1 MHSRR
6 QKIEAMLQD
15 EPDDVFFA
23 SLAALME
30 ADGEWEASLDILQE
44 LARSAPPYVPAY
56 QMAAQHLIKYG
67 KPDDA
72 RRALRE
78 GIEEARRQDLT
89 HAAGEMSELL
99 VSIGDVSLTSRLF
112 PQILAR
118 ALALQ
123 LPILW

>member
-1 MHSRR
+1 MFSS
-6 QKIEAMLQD
+6 LQ
-15 EPDDVFFA
+15 FG
-23 SLAALME
+23 ALME

-44 LARSAPPYVPAY
+44 LARGAPPYVPAY

-99 VSIGDVSLTSRLF
+99 VSIGD
-112 PQILAR
+112 A
-118 ALALQ
+118 
-123 LPILW
+123 

>member
-1 MHSRR
+1 
-6 QKIEAMLQD
+6 MLLD
-15 EPDDVFFA
+15 EPDDVFLRY
-23 SLAALME
+23 SLALLME

-44 LARSAPPYVPAY
+44 LARGAPRYVPAY

-99 VSIGDVSLTSRLF
+99 VSIGD
-112 PQILAR
+112 A
-118 ALALQ
+118 
-123 LPILW
+123 